1 MMLELKTVVRS
12 VGFVQPGE
20 CPALLM
26 RYIVWVQIPLA
37 PEEKYLREDLALL
50 AEIVYIIY
58 MKERV
63 ARAKVAEKEVQFL
76 YELCCSCEK

>member
-1 MMLELKTVVRS
+1 MSSSSLALKR
-12 VGFVQPGE
+12 
-20 CPALLM
+20 
-26 RYIVWVQIPLA
+26 
-37 PEEKYLREDLALL
+37 KYLREGLALL

-63 ARAKVAEKEVQFL
+63 ARAKVAEKEVRFL